1 MSPKSEEHE
10 HELILRQPDSSDRR
24 DLGDVNTDLFYK
36 TESAFYAF
44 AARSNMPD
52 PSKSPMEKH
61 ADMFLKTRA
70 IPAKTLNLKPESDMT
85 SRRL

>member
-1 MSPKSEEHE
+1 MSPKDEHE
-10 HELILRQPDSSDRR
+10 HALNLQQPDSSDRQN
-24 DLGDVNTDLFYK
+24 LEVNTDLFYK

-44 AARSNMPD
+44 AARSSLPETG
-52 PSKSPMEKH
+52 KSPIDKH

-70 IPAKTLNLKPESDMT
+70 IPAKTLNLKPETSMT

>member
-1 MSPKSEEHE
+1 MSPKDEHE
-10 HELILRQPDSSDRR
+10 HEILQEPGSSDRQN
-24 DLGDVNTDLFYK
+24 LEGVNTDLFYK

-52 PSKSPMEKH
+52 STKTPIEKH

-70 IPAKTLNLKPESDMT
+70 IPAKTLNLIQPDTPLT